1 MNYLNDDHSVIN
13 MRLELEITEIE
24 IQRLKDLK
32 VQLEKESA
40 SIPYTDLLEKKSV
53 LKQIQ
58 SVQDA
63 LQEQTRIERL
73 LKKNLAH
80 IESII
85 PRLKGTQRKVFY
97 LQQYL
102 GLSLI
107 EIAEMLDYDYDY
119 IRHVAAKTRKIN

>member
-32 VQLEKESA
+32 VQLEIESA

-119 IRHVAAKTRKIN
+119 IRHVTAKTRKIN